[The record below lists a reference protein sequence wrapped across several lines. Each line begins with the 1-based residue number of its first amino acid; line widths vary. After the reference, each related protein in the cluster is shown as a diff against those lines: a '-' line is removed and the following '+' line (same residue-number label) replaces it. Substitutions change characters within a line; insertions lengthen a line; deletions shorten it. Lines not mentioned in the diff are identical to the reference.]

1 MKGCVN
7 QMEKKNNGWSVVL
20 IVAALVAAL
29 TAILVLFVRTEQRMY
44 RMLGLVSEYLPRHSK
59 NTQFEVEL

>member
-1 MKGCVN
+1 
-7 QMEKKNNGWSVVL
+7 MEKKNNGWSVVL

>member
-1 MKGCVN
+1 
-7 QMEKKNNGWSVVL
+7 MEKKNTGWNIVL

-44 RMLGLVSEYLPRHSK
+44 RLLGLVEEYLPRRQK
-59 NTQFEVEL
+59 NAAFEVEL

>member
-1 MKGCVN
+1 
-7 QMEKKNNGWSVVL
+7 MEKKNNGWSVVL

-44 RMLGLVSEYLPRHSK
+44 RMLGLVSEYLPRRSK